1 MLCAWVYHQDGKKQ
15 ALAARLSGQTQRC
28 GLWMLLTCV
37 SGPASCRYRWLFWDL
52 QASLHCTQESIHIS
66 KAQCGHVQPLKCHI
80 LSIFQG
86 FIYDNCVFSIE
97 SFFSLYIIADMLSLA
112 QLKWK
117 TDPMKVAFLFCIGSN
132 WFNLEYSLSQV
143 GDGHVLTG
151 NTDAAF
157 SPKEV
162 IYDCD
167 QIAALLQKDIQRSVR
182 GPRFMW
188 HNVACV
194 HMGASSSPADWV
206 LKQPGLS
213 QALLKRQGP
222 PLCS

>member
-1 MLCAWVYHQDGKKQ
+1 
-15 ALAARLSGQTQRC
+15 
-28 GLWMLLTCV
+28 
-37 SGPASCRYRWLFWDL
+37 
-52 QASLHCTQESIHIS
+52 
-66 KAQCGHVQPLKCHI
+66 
-80 LSIFQG
+80 
-86 FIYDNCVFSIE
+86 
-97 SFFSLYIIADMLSLA
+97 MLSLA

-167 QIAALLQKDIQRSVR
+167 QIAALL
-182 GPRFMW
+182 
-188 HNVACV
+188 
-194 HMGASSSPADWV
+194 
-206 LKQPGLS
+206 
-213 QALLKRQGP
+213 
-222 PLCS
+222 